1 MKKEIKKEGSKQ
13 KPIHRR
19 IYFLGFLMIL
29 GLYTGCKYEEMNY
42 AIVWAKAGWL
52 RSSARVFRGKD
63 AIIKSYPPVFLVPP
77 DTIDL
82 FRKRDFSLAFWAFA
96 GEFSEIGR
104 VDNQHIEV
112 STGVDSIKWTKY
124 SIGDSL
130 PYAKPIR
137 SIYNAKN
144 TNEIIIPA
152 GTLNI
157 KLGSVK
163 GTVHLKY
170 ESFGIYLRSDSI
182 SYEIKIGIGFTSND
196 QRVKLA
202 NVLDVIV
209 SPNPK

>member
-13 KPIHRR
+13 KPIHRG

-42 AIVWAKAGWL
+42 AIVWTKGWRL
-52 RSSARVFRGKD
+52 NHSTRYVAGKD
-63 AIIKSYPPVFLVPP
+63 AINKYAPLFLVPP
-77 DTIDL
+77 DTINL
-82 FRKRDFSLAFWAFA
+82 IHARDFDFAFSTFA
-96 GEFSEIGR
+96 SEFSKIHR

-112 STGVDSIKWTKY
+112 STGIDSIKWTKY
-124 SIGDSL
+124 NNGDSL
-130 PYAKPIR
+130 PYIKPIR
-137 SIYNAKN
+137 SIYNVKN

-182 SYEIKIGIGFTSND
+182 SYEIKIGIGFTSDD